1 MAKQLNNMEDVI
13 EDLVSNWQNP
23 VFCDVK
29 IICSDGEIP
38 ANKTILGMRSQYFLS
53 MFSSNNNFVESQDG
67 IVKLPHS
74 KVVMEKLVTFLYSG
88 QLDCEDLGLG
98 SMLDLLGLFDLINLS
113 KELKILT
120 EYTVKKINE
129 GNFTFSDCLG
139 NLEFSSMLGLV
150 GVGKALLAHLGKNFL
165 NISKLTEVGSLSED
179 MMRRLLQENKEDG
192 SQTIL
197 RYAMAVYSCLTW
209 GN

>member
-1 MAKQLNNMEDVI
+1 MAFQLNDIDDVI
-13 EDLVSNWQNP
+13 KDLISNMQIP
-23 VFCDVK
+23 ELCDVK
-29 IICSDGEIP
+29 IICSDGEVP
-38 ANKTILGMRSQYFLS
+38 ANKSLLSMRSGYFLS

-74 KVVMEKLVTFLYSG
+74 KAVMEKFVLFLYSG
-88 QLDCEDLGLG
+88 QLNCGDLGLR

-120 EYTVKKINE
+120 EYTVKKIKE
-129 GNFTFSDCLG
+129 GNFTFSDCLE
-139 NLEFSSMLGLV
+139 NLDVSSKLGLV
-150 GVGKALLAHLGKNFL
+150 GVGEALLAHLGKNFL
-165 NISKLTEVGSLSED
+165 NISKLAEVGTLSED
-179 MMRRLLQENKEDG
+179 MMRRLLQESKEDG
-192 SQTIL
+192 SQTNL

>member
-74 KVVMEKLVTFLYSG
+74 KAVMEKFVLFLYSG
-88 QLDCEDLGLG
+88 QLNCGDLGLG
-98 SMLDLLGLFDLINLS
+98 SMLDLLGLFDQTNLPN
-113 KELKILT
+113 ELRIVSDF
-120 EYTVKKINE
+120 TVKKIAE
-129 GNFTFSDCLG
+129 GNFTFSDCLE
-139 NLEFSSMLGLV
+139 NLDDSSKPGLG
-150 GVGKALLAHLGKNFL
+150 GVVEALLAYLGENFL
-165 NISKLTEVGSLSED
+165 HISKLAEVGNLSED
-179 MMRRLLQENKEDG
+179 MMWRLLQENKEDE

-197 RYAMAVYSCLTW
+197 RYAKGVYSC
-209 GN
+209 

>member
-1 MAKQLNNMEDVI
+1 MAFQLNDIDGVI
-13 EDLVSNWQNP
+13 KDLISNLQIP
-23 VFCDVK
+23 ELCDVK
-29 IICSDGEIP
+29 IICSDGEVP
-38 ANKTILGMRSQYFLS
+38 ANKSLLSMRSQYFLS

-67 IVKLPHS
+67 IVKLPYS
-74 KVVMEKLVTFLYSG
+74 KAVMEKFVLFLYSG
-88 QLDCEDLGLG
+88 QLDCGDLGLR

-129 GNFTFSDCLG
+129 GNFTFSDCLEK
-139 NLEFSSMLGLV
+139 LDVSFKLGLV
-150 GVGKALLAHLGKNFL
+150 DVGEALMAHLGKNFL
-165 NISKLTEVGSLSED
+165 NISKLAEVGTLSED
-179 MMRRLLQENKEDG
+179 MMRRLLQESKEDG

>member
-74 KVVMEKLVTFLYSG
+74 KAVMEKFVLFLYSG
-88 QLDCEDLGLG
+88 QLNCGDLGLR

-120 EYTVKKINE
+120 EYIVKKIAE
-129 GNFTFSDCLG
+129 RNFTFSDCLE
-139 NLEFSSMLGLV
+139 NLDDSSKPGLG
-150 GVGKALLAHLGKNFL
+150 GVVEALLAYLGENFL
-165 NISKLTEVGSLSED
+165 HISKLAEVGNLSED
-179 MMRRLLQENKEDG
+179 MMWRLLQENKEDE

-197 RYAMAVYSCLTW
+197 RYAKGVYSC
-209 GN
+209 

>member
-67 IVKLPHS
+67 IVKLPYS
-74 KVVMEKLVTFLYSG
+74 KAVMEKFVLFLYSG
-88 QLDCEDLGLG
+88 QLNCEDLGLG
-98 SMLDLLGLFDLINLS
+98 PMLDLLGLFDLTNVS

-120 EYTVKKINE
+120 EYTVKKIKE
-129 GNFTFSDCLG
+129 GNFTFSDCLE
-139 NLEFSSMLGLV
+139 NLDDSSKPGLG
-150 GVGKALLAHLGKNFL
+150 GVVEALLAYLGA
-165 NISKLTEVGSLSED
+165 GP
-179 MMRRLLQENKEDG
+179 
-192 SQTIL
+192 
-197 RYAMAVYSCLTW
+197 
-209 GN
+209 

>member
-88 QLDCEDLGLG
+88 QLNCEDLGLG
-98 SMLDLLGLFDLINLS
+98 PMLDLLGLFDLTNLPN
-113 KELKILT
+113 ELRILT

-129 GNFTFSDCLG
+129 GNFSFSDCLE
-139 NLEFSSMLGLV
+139 NLDVSSKLGLV
-150 GVGKALLAHLGKNFL
+150 GAGEALLGHLGKNFL
-165 NISKLTEVGSLSED
+165 NISKLAEVGALSED
-179 MMRRLLQENKEDG
+179 MMRRLLQENKEDE

-197 RYAMAVYSCLTW
+197 RYAMGVYSC
-209 GN
+209 